1 MADIETTNSTVTD
14 TTVTEAQQTE
24 QTVDTQ
30 ETESAEL
37 ARLRSEL
44 AKQKQAFDKASK
56 EAADFK
62 KQLRAKQTAE
72 EIAAEDMKAQKEA
85 NDKELNELRKKF
97 AVMETSRSV
106 MSRIGGDEAVASQI
120 ADYLYGAADVDGAL
134 TEIQKIFTAREKA
147 LRLEFSKVPAPGAGA
162 SDAPALTQEQLNAM
176 NYRQRLD
183 FANKYPEEYRKLMGR

>member
-134 TEIQKIFTAREKA
+134 TEIQKIFTAKEKA
-147 LRLEFSKVPAPGAGA
+147 IRIEFSRVPAPGAGA
-162 SDAPALTQEQLNAM
+162 SDGPTITKEQLDRMDYKERLEFAQKHPDE
-176 NYRQRLD
+176 YRQ
-183 FANKYPEEYRKLMGR
+183 LMGR